1 MTPALVLDKV
11 QVTFQHRSVLSDVS
25 CSLAPGQIVGLIG
38 PNGAGKS
45 TLLSAIAG
53 TLPHTGAIRFDGR
66 KIDSS
71 LVGYMPQHAQVRADL
86 TVMEVVLLGRHERLG
101 WRVDPGVLSAA
112 AQILTDFDLAHLAS
126 RPIRTLS
133 GGQGQLVMLAQR
145 LLREP
150 KLLLLD
156 EATSALDLAHQM
168 RVFALLRTYVARTGA
183 LVLFAIHDLNLAAR
197 HTDSILLLGHGG
209 LVGAGPFETVVTPAS
224 LRDVYGVEAE
234 FLQCRSGRPVILPLS
249 AIPAPSHPGRIIA

>member
-1 MTPALVLDKV
+1 MTTTLALDNVHVAYRGRPVL
-11 QVTFQHRSVLSDVS
+11 TDVS
-25 CSLAPGQIVGLIG
+25 CSLKQGQIVGVVG

-45 TLLSAIAG
+45 TFLSTIAG
-53 TLPHTGAIRFDGR
+53 TQPFAGAIRFDG
-66 KIDSS
+66 KNIDRSF
-71 LVGYMPQHAQVRADL
+71 VGYMPQHAQVRVDL
-86 TVMEVVLLGRHERLG
+86 TVMEVVLLGRHDRLG
-101 WRVDPGVLSAA
+101 WRVDPDVLAA
-112 AQILTDFDLAHLAS
+112 AARILADFDLVHLAH
-126 RPIRTLS
+126 RPISTLS

-168 RVFALLRTYVARTGA
+168 RVFALLRAYVLRTGA

-209 LVGAGPFETVVTPAS
+209 LVGVGSFETVVTPSS
-224 LRDVYGVEAE
+224 LRDVYGIEAE
-234 FLQCRSGRPVILPLS
+234 FLQCRNGRPVILPLS
-249 AIPAPSHPGRIIA
+249 AIQHPSRPGRNIA